1 MVYLPTSVLRVK
13 NTLNHVFSITDDG
26 KMTEFRSILAFATCL
41 CLMCVSS
48 MDRQQKKHLR
58 TKLPFSPAHS
68 AESEVYPEE
77 RFWMEMK
84 KRGWNTSSP
93 GGIKNDKMSNGRL

>member
-1 MVYLPTSVLRVK
+1 MF
-13 NTLNHVFSITDDG
+13 FSITDDG

-48 MDRQQKKHLR
+48 MDRQPKKSTFEPNYR
-58 TKLPFSPAHS
+58 FSPAHS

-93 GGIKNDKMSNGRL
+93 GGITK